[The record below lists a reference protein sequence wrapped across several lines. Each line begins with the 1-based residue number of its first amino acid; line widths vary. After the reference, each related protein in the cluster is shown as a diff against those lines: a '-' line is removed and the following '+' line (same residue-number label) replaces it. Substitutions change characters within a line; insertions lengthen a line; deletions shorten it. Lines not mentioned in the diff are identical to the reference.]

1 MASVKDIHYHHR
13 NPQLA
18 QPYVLSF
25 STQGMPSKENVM
37 VIFTKTN
44 KDGSLTSRQMVVNK
58 NELLKALTKEGIY
71 ES

>member
-25 STQGMPSKENVM
+25 STQGMPNDNVM

-58 NELLKALTKEGIY
+58 NELLKALTKEGIH

>member
-18 QPYVLSF
+18 QPHVLTF
-25 STQGMPSKENVM
+25 STLGMPNDNVM

-58 NELLKALTKEGIY
+58 NELLKALTKEGIH

>member
-25 STQGMPSKENVM
+25 STQGMPNDNVM
-37 VIFTKTN
+37 VIFAKTN

-58 NELLKALTKEGIY
+58 NELLKALTKEGIH